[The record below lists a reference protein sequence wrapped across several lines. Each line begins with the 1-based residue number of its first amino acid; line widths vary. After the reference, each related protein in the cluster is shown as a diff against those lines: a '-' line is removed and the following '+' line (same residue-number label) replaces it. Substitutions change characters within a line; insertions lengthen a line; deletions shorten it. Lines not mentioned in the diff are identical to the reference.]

1 MKPATATAGIA
12 TGTAASDLGR
22 VLAQRERRFAAAL
35 LAPAFMALLATTT
48 FPLLFL
54 IGTSAFRMDLAMPFA
69 DGFVGLENYRTLL
82 TDDRFW
88 SSLLVSLVYTGA
100 TVVLQVALGL
110 ALALLVM
117 DMKRG
122 QGWFRVV
129 AILPV
134 VLSPAVVGMI
144 WRTFMLAPEFG
155 IVDYLAINAGIGS
168 KNWLGDPLLA
178 MISVIVIHTWQWT
191 PFAFMVL
198 LASLASL
205 PEDIYEAARLDRAS
219 AWQRFRRITL
229 PLLRPAI
236 VMVDDHADHGGADGV
251 RRDLHR
257 DRRRSGHR
265 DGNSEPLRLP
275 EVLYRTV
282 DRLRLRARR
291 RAVDRHPSDLRR
303 SVRVAESKMT
313 AKRFRFIATMVITLI
328 FLLAWVF
335 PIVWSVLNS
344 LKTDQDVL
352 AYPPKLIFQPTL
364 EAYRDVLFGSG
375 SILPNLI
382 SSFVISIGTTVI
394 TMLMAVPAA
403 YALARL
409 RFRGKKFAGFYVLAT
424 QMLPPVGI
432 IIPYFL
438 ILRNIGWI
446 DTYQGIIL
454 IYLSFSLPFA
464 IWLLVSYFED
474 IPFEMEE
481 AAYLDG
487 ASRMRTLWRIII
499 PQVRGGIAVTIVFV
513 FLNAWNEFLFA
524 VVLSGNTVRP
534 VTVAMF
540 NFVSVEQTLWAK
552 LAAVSVLAMLPVV
565 ILGIIAQKNIVK
577 GLTVGAVKGGGR
589 R

>member
-1 MKPATATAGIA
+1 
-12 TGTAASDLGR
+12 
-22 VLAQRERRFAAAL
+22 
-35 LAPAFMALLATTT
+35 
-48 FPLLFL
+48 
-54 IGTSAFRMDLAMPFA
+54 
-69 DGFVGLENYRTLL
+69 
-82 TDDRFW
+82 
-88 SSLLVSLVYTGA
+88 
-100 TVVLQVALGL
+100 
-110 ALALLVM
+110 
-117 DMKRG
+117 
-122 QGWFRVV
+122 
-129 AILPV
+129 
-134 VLSPAVVGMI
+134 
-144 WRTFMLAPEFG
+144 
-155 IVDYLAINAGIGS
+155 
-168 KNWLGDPLLA
+168 
-178 MISVIVIHTWQWT
+178 
-191 PFAFMVL
+191 
-198 LASLASL
+198 
-205 PEDIYEAARLDRAS
+205 
-219 AWQRFRRITL
+219 
-229 PLLRPAI
+229 
-236 VMVDDHADHGGADGV
+236 
-251 RRDLHR
+251 
-257 DRRRSGHR
+257 
-265 DGNSEPLRLP
+265 
-275 EVLYRTV
+275 
-282 DRLRLRARR
+282 
-291 RAVDRHPSDLRR
+291 
-303 SVRVAESKMT
+303 MT
-313 AKRFRFIATMVITLI
+313 AKRVRFIAIMIITLI

-352 AYPPKLIFQPTL
+352 AYPPKLVFQPTL

-409 RFRGKKFAGFYVLAT
+409 RFRGRRFAGFYVLAT